1 MNKIVNQIGLY
12 QWCLGIEITW
22 GWNCQ
27 HLIAE
32 LVKTDSLQP
41 WLRIS
46 AQSLENIPTLCLS
59 NIIKNAAAPGAT
71 RWSSTAVSILMLST
85 PVLTLISPFLSVGSH
100 FKVLLLQELRENP
113 LAMSYNHTPD
123 FCRML
128 SKSNF
133 CSFWKKPAAE
143 TGIRVKETQLDFVFD
158 CHWSFLF
165 MICLSYNIFCQD
177 VTSFSKSRVVTYT
190 VWCLTSIQKSHQL
203 ILTPWL
209 NVCWSRWSAHI
220 YWQFLVRNQ

>member
-1 MNKIVNQIGLY
+1 MPLGGPQQLSLF
-12 QWCLGIEITW
+12 WCL
-22 GWNCQ
+22 
-27 HLIAE
+27 A
-32 LVKTDSLQP
+32 
-41 WLRIS
+41 
-46 AQSLENIPTLCLS
+46 
-59 NIIKNAAAPGAT
+59 
-71 RWSSTAVSILMLST
+71 T

-158 CHWSFLF
+158 CHW
-165 MICLSYNIFCQD
+165 
-177 VTSFSKSRVVTYT
+177 
-190 VWCLTSIQKSHQL
+190 
-203 ILTPWL
+203 
-209 NVCWSRWSAHI
+209 
-220 YWQFLVRNQ
+220 